1 MMIKF
6 NDAKFALSKFKN
18 EEDLEKAVLGLAED
32 IFGKRSIYIDLKRKI
47 KNKSIS
53 FANIPDGYLLDF
65 RNKIKLWIVENELST
80 HDSFK
85 HIGVQLLKFA
95 TQFSEGSF
103 AVKESLIDFINGNKE
118 IKDKFGHLIN
128 KTEFANISEAL
139 DFAIYKNDYG
149 FIVIIDEINED
160 LVRVTREI
168 ARQPELIEIK
178 KYISGSQELYSFD
191 EFLKDFEESVSH
203 KIDPMEIDTI
213 VCPAR
218 EDGFKTAFL
227 EEKAWWAVR
236 ISPNVISK
244 LKYIAMY
251 EVAPVSAIRWAGKI
265 QSIKLFEDT
274 PKYKIYCSE
283 IFKVGPIGMDNPKVV
298 PQASRYTKFD
308 LIARAKKL
316 SDIF

>member
-1 MMIKF
+1 MAIKI
-6 NDAKFALSKFKN
+6 NDSKFALVNFKN
-18 EEDLEKAVLGLAED
+18 EEDLEKAVKLLSED

-47 KNKSIS
+47 KIKNVSY
-53 FANIPDGYLLDF
+53 ANVPDGYLLDF
-65 RNKIKLWIVENELST
+65 RNKIKLWIVENELSS
-80 HDSFK
+80 HDSFR
-85 HIGVQLLKFA
+85 HIGIQLLKFA
-95 TQFSEGSF
+95 TQFSEGSYEI
-103 AVKESLIDFINGNKE
+103 KESLLEFINNDKE
-118 IKDKFGHLIN
+118 IKDKFLRLIN
-128 KTEFANISEAL
+128 KTEFTNISEAL
-139 DFAIYKNDYG
+139 DFVIYKNDYG
-149 FIVIIDEINED
+149 FVVIIDEINED

-178 KYISGSQELYSFD
+178 KYLSGSQELYSFD

-203 KIDPMEIDTI
+203 KIDLIEIDTI

-218 EDGFKTAFL
+218 AEGFKTAFL
-227 EEKAWWAVR
+227 EEKAWWEVR

-265 QSIKLFEDT
+265 QPIQPFEET
-274 PKYKIYCSE
+274 QKYKIYCSE

-308 LIARAKKL
+308 LIVKAKKL

>member
-1 MMIKF
+1 MKIKF
-6 NDAKFALSKFKN
+6 NDKSFELAAFKN
-18 EEDLEKAVLGLAED
+18 ERDLENTVISLAED
-32 IFGKRSIYIDLKRKI
+32 IFGKKSIYIDLKKKV
-47 KNKSIS
+47 KNKATN

-103 AVKESLIDFINGNKE
+103 VVKESLINFIDNNEE
-118 IKDKFGHLIN
+118 IKNKFNSLI
-128 KTEFANISEAL
+128 KKSDFSNISEAL

-160 LVRVTREI
+160 LIKVTREI
-168 ARQPELIEIK
+168 ARQPELIEVK
-178 KYISGSQELYSFD
+178 RYSCGPDVIFTFD
-191 EFLKDFEESVSH
+191 EFLKDFEESVSI
-203 KIDPMEIDTI
+203 KVDPSEIDTI

-218 EDGFKTAFL
+218 EDGFKSAFL
-227 EEKAWWAVR
+227 DEKAWWAVR
-236 ISPNVISK
+236 ISPNAISK

-251 EVAPVSAIRWAGKI
+251 EVAPVSAIRWAGEI
-265 QSIKLFEDT
+265 QSIKPYEDT
-274 PKYKIYCSE
+274 GKYKIYCSE
-283 IFKVGPIGMDNPKVV
+283 IFKVGPIKLDSQKYV
-298 PQASRYTKFD
+298 PQASRYTKFS
-308 LIARAKKL
+308 LVSKAKKL